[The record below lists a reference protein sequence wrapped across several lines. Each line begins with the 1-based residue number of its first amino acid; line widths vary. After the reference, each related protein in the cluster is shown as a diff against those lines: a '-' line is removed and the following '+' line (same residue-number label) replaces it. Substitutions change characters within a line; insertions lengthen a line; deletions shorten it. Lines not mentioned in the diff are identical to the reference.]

1 MQEGSKLGWAKMD
14 VDQVERTIE
23 KSRNQV
29 TTERL
34 QPLSLSKLMVARLK
48 ITAVS
53 GTLRLNSITVLFL
66 RLFRSSAIICGRLK
80 DFCNR

>member
-23 KSRNQV
+23 KWRNQV
-29 TTERL
+29 TTEGL

-53 GTLRLNSITVLFL
+53 GTLRLNSITTEFFFFVSLG
-66 RLFRSSAIICGRLK
+66 RRRSSVG
-80 DFCNR
+80 D